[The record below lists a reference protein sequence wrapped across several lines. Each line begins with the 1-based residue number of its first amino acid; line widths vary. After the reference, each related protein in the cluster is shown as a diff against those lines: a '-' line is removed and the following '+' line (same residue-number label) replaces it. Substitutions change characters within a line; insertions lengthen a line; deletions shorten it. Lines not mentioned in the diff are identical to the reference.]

1 MIRSFTLTNITYFVK
16 NILSQTDV
24 DEINNELN
32 NLRTE
37 RNKKDSSWGEYG
49 IYSHPHKES
58 ELILM
63 PIANKRIIKVE
74 KEGLYIKLERFSISI
89 TNHQYNYMIEI
100 PYTLYEKLVNMFDTK
115 MDNDYNYEEQV
126 MMSQLEVGIDN
137 VLKHSSTIS
146 TVESV
151 EPVSQIQIASQ
162 IERTP
167 SIERRIIED
176 SFLIINRHIIFLS
189 PNCIVFGVGIIL
201 SL

>member
-1 MIRSFTLTNITYFVK
+1 MRLIRNNKFRITKWWKKLNDSPTSIITTKTHSTAASIFRIALK
-16 NILSQTDV
+16 N
-24 DEINNELN
+24 
-32 NLRTE
+32 
-37 RNKKDSSWGEYG
+37 
-49 IYSHPHKES
+49 KES

-137 VLKHSSTIS
+137 VLK
-146 TVESV
+146 
-151 EPVSQIQIASQ
+151 
-162 IERTP
+162 
-167 SIERRIIED
+167 SIMKKNNG
-176 SFLIINRHIIFLS
+176 FTKN
-189 PNCIVFGVGIIL
+189 
-201 SL
+201 

>member
-1 MIRSFTLTNITYFVK
+1 MRLIRNNKFRITKWWKKLNDSPTSIITTKTHSTAASIFRIALK
-16 NILSQTDV
+16 N
-24 DEINNELN
+24 
-32 NLRTE
+32 
-37 RNKKDSSWGEYG
+37 
-49 IYSHPHKES
+49 KES

-137 VLKHSSTIS
+137 VLK
-146 TVESV
+146 
-151 EPVSQIQIASQ
+151 
-162 IERTP
+162 
-167 SIERRIIED
+167 SIM
-176 SFLIINRHIIFLS
+176 NKK
-189 PNCIVFGVGIIL
+189 
-201 SL
+201 

>member
-1 MIRSFTLTNITYFVK
+1 MRLIRNNKFRITKWWKKLNDSPTSIITTKTHSTAASIFRIVLK
-16 NILSQTDV
+16 N
-24 DEINNELN
+24 
-32 NLRTE
+32 
-37 RNKKDSSWGEYG
+37 
-49 IYSHPHKES
+49 KES

-137 VLKHSSTIS
+137 VLK
-146 TVESV
+146 
-151 EPVSQIQIASQ
+151 
-162 IERTP
+162 
-167 SIERRIIED
+167 SIMKK
-176 SFLIINRHIIFLS
+176 N
-189 PNCIVFGVGIIL
+189 NG
-201 SL
+201 

>member
-1 MIRSFTLTNITYFVK
+1 MRLIRNNKFRITKWWKKLNDSPTSIITTKTHSTAASIFRIALK
-16 NILSQTDV
+16 N
-24 DEINNELN
+24 
-32 NLRTE
+32 
-37 RNKKDSSWGEYG
+37 
-49 IYSHPHKES
+49 KES

-137 VLKHSSTIS
+137 VLKSIMKKIS
-146 TVESV
+146 
-151 EPVSQIQIASQ
+151 
-162 IERTP
+162 
-167 SIERRIIED
+167 
-176 SFLIINRHIIFLS
+176 LIL
-189 PNCIVFGVGIIL
+189 
-201 SL
+201 

>member
-1 MIRSFTLTNITYFVK
+1 MRLIRNNKFRITKWWKKLNDSPTYIITTKTHSTAASIFRIALK
-16 NILSQTDV
+16 N
-24 DEINNELN
+24 
-32 NLRTE
+32 
-37 RNKKDSSWGEYG
+37 
-49 IYSHPHKES
+49 KES

-137 VLKHSSTIS
+137 VLK
-146 TVESV
+146 
-151 EPVSQIQIASQ
+151 
-162 IERTP
+162 
-167 SIERRIIED
+167 SIMKK
-176 SFLIINRHIIFLS
+176 N
-189 PNCIVFGVGIIL
+189 NG
-201 SL
+201 

>member
-1 MIRSFTLTNITYFVK
+1 MSLIRNNKFRITKWWKKLNDSPTSIITTKTHSTAASIFRIALK
-16 NILSQTDV
+16 N
-24 DEINNELN
+24 
-32 NLRTE
+32 
-37 RNKKDSSWGEYG
+37 
-49 IYSHPHKES
+49 KES

-137 VLKHSSTIS
+137 VLK
-146 TVESV
+146 
-151 EPVSQIQIASQ
+151 
-162 IERTP
+162 
-167 SIERRIIED
+167 SIMKK
-176 SFLIINRHIIFLS
+176 N
-189 PNCIVFGVGIIL
+189 NG
-201 SL
+201 

>member
-1 MIRSFTLTNITYFVK
+1 MRLIRNNKFRITKWWKKLNDSPTSIITTKTHSTAASIFRIALK
-16 NILSQTDV
+16 N
-24 DEINNELN
+24 
-32 NLRTE
+32 
-37 RNKKDSSWGEYG
+37 
-49 IYSHPHKES
+49 KES

-137 VLKHSSTIS
+137 VLK
-146 TVESV
+146 
-151 EPVSQIQIASQ
+151 
-162 IERTP
+162 
-167 SIERRIIED
+167 SIMKK
-176 SFLIINRHIIFLS
+176 N
-189 PNCIVFGVGIIL
+189 NG
-201 SL
+201 

>member
-1 MIRSFTLTNITYFVK
+1 MRLIRNNKFRITKWWKKLNDSPTSIITTKTHSTAASIFRIALK
-16 NILSQTDV
+16 N
-24 DEINNELN
+24 
-32 NLRTE
+32 
-37 RNKKDSSWGEYG
+37 
-49 IYSHPHKES
+49 KES

-137 VLKHSSTIS
+137 VLKSIMKK
-146 TVESV
+146 
-151 EPVSQIQIASQ
+151 IAG
-162 IERTP
+162 
-167 SIERRIIED
+167 
-176 SFLIINRHIIFLS
+176 F
-189 PNCIVFGVGIIL
+189 
-201 SL
+201 